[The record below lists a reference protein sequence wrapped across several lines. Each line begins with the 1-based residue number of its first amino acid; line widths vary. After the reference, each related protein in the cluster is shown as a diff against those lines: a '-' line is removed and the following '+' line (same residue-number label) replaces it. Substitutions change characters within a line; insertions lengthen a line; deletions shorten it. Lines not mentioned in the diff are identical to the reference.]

1 VAAVNAALLL
11 AVALIA
17 ELVFGAWVKAP
28 GLWTLSIQRDFAI
41 RGWQQEKYLRDAP
54 MLYSRDYYGFRGNS
68 HALEA
73 INIIAMGGSTT
84 DKVELSD
91 QETWTAQLQ
100 QCLVS
105 RGAPAKIAN
114 AGINGQ
120 SGLGHIRNFDV
131 WLGHLPDL
139 RPKYLLIYV
148 GINETKIEGSPENN
162 RFNDDVTFRDKA
174 GAPNM
179 RHGAGTIERYTAA
192 KVLGDWITI
201 NSTFYSLY
209 RIAWGNLQ
217 AIAKGW
223 NPRWNAELYYDAPK
237 RGVFW
242 KSEQST
248 FSEIEVALLKKSLS
262 DQAINSMDK
271 VEIKG
276 RTGAGAITE
285 YFKNTKKSAAL
296 KGAPVHLMI
305 AGFSHDNRS
314 RLSNFARRLK
324 KLSEK
329 TKDFGADPI
338 FITQPKG
345 SYRIRGDR
353 IIGSVGAYIKLAA
366 YNRVLMD
373 FCRAEFLDCI
383 DLGSE
388 LEFQDGDFWDSEHTT
403 LQGSAR
409 IGRYLCGKLLTGK
422 YLRRS

>member
-1 VAAVNAALLL
+1 
-11 AVALIA
+11 
-17 ELVFGAWVKAP
+17 
-28 GLWTLSIQRDFAI
+28 
-41 RGWQQEKYLRDAP
+41 
-54 MLYSRDYYGFRGNS
+54 M
-68 HALEA
+68 
-73 INIIAMGGSTT
+73 
-84 DKVELSD
+84 
-91 QETWTAQLQ
+91 
-100 QCLVS
+100 
-105 RGAPAKIAN
+105 
-114 AGINGQ
+114 
-120 SGLGHIRNFDV
+120 
-131 WLGHLPDL
+131 
-139 RPKYLLIYV
+139 
-148 GINETKIEGSPENN
+148 
-162 RFNDDVTFRDKA
+162 
-174 GAPNM
+174 
-179 RHGAGTIERYTAA
+179 
-192 KVLGDWITI
+192 
-201 NSTFYSLY
+201 
-209 RIAWGNLQ
+209 
-217 AIAKGW
+217 
-223 NPRWNAELYYDAPK
+223 YYDAPK

-262 DQAINSMDK
+262 DQAMNSMDK

-388 LEFQDGDFWDSEHTT
+388 LEFQDGETWDSEHTT
-403 LQGSAR
+403 PQGSAR

-422 YLRRS
+422 YLRRL